1 MFEELSY
8 VGYNALFCIPPLILM
23 WLRREFFKILISRL
37 KIILFSS
44 LILTVYGS
52 LIWPIALQHGAW
64 AYSSAKITNI
74 TLFGYVYIDDVMWW
88 LLVSLLFSSA
98 VTLGIHYERQG
109 VDIFWRELRGL
120 YRSFINAFRGFRILT
135 MERNSTIHVA
145 VAVFV
150 VLEAA
155 LFQVS
160 TVEWLLVSIV
170 VATVLSFEIINS
182 AIERIANRTSTSVDP
197 EIALIKDA
205 SAAGVLVSAIAAAV
219 IGMSIF
225 FTRILA
231 ELL

>member
-23 WLRREFFKILISRL
+23 WLRREFFKILVSRL

-64 AYSSAKITNI
+64 AYSSDKITNI

-109 VDIFWRELRGL
+109 VDIFWREFRGL
-120 YRSFINAFRGFRILT
+120 YRSFINAFRGFRIIT
-135 MERNSTIHVA
+135 MERNSHGRGTMFDTPSLRGI
-145 VAVFV
+145 
-150 VLEAA
+150 
-155 LFQVS
+155 
-160 TVEWLLVSIV
+160 WL
-170 VATVLSFEIINS
+170 
-182 AIERIANRTSTSVDP
+182 TSPYFHDG
-197 EIALIKDA
+197 
-205 SAAGVLVSAIAAAV
+205 SAATLEDLLRMGTVHNVSD
-219 IGMSIF
+219 GLDDS
-225 FTRILA
+225 
-231 ELL
+231 ELLALMSFLESLPNRDQ